1 MSHMSTNVLL
11 ASACHMDKS
20 TVKGRGNIRILFV
33 RNYNVIK
40 HIDIWSGELGP
51 LIHPTTGIITY
62 FHILFY
68 ENLVRRSTRLM
79 ESEEEVYKVIVPI
92 V

>member
-20 TVKGRGNIRILFV
+20 TVKGRGNICILFV

-51 LIHPTTGIITY
+51 LIYPTTRIITY
-62 FHILFY
+62 FHIVFD
-68 ENLVRRSTRLM
+68 ENLVRRSTGLM
-79 ESEEEVYKVIVPI
+79 ESEEAVYKVIVPI